1 MTKPGQTLTENY
13 FDDVYRHSDDPWQFE
28 TSDYE
33 RNKYQATVRALP
45 RSSYQHGFEIG
56 CSIGVL
62 TELLAQKCESLLSV
76 DTAEKP
82 LVRARQRL
90 ADARHVT
97 LHKMEVPDQFPE
109 RNFDLVVMSEVG
121 YYLAMPDLQR
131 LAQKII
137 NHMEEGGHLLLVHWT
152 PFVHDYPLTGDQV
165 HETFLQLSGE
175 GKPFTHLNVQRADT
189 YRLDLFQKHQS
200 LAQIEQ

>member
-1 MTKPGQTLTENY
+1 MNKSPKNTLTENY
-13 FDDVYRHSDDPWQFE
+13 FDDVYRHNDDPWQFE

-33 RNKYQATVRALP
+33 RHKYEATVHALP
-45 RSSYQHGFEIG
+45 RSKYQRGFEIG

-62 TELLAQKCESLLSV
+62 TQLLADRCISLLSV

-90 ADARHVT
+90 ADAPHVS
-97 LHKMEVPDQFPE
+97 LQKMEVPDQFPE
-109 RNFDLVVMSEVG
+109 QRFDLVVMSEVG
-121 YYLAMPDLQR
+121 YYLAMPDLQQ

-137 NHMEEGGHLLLVHWT
+137 DHMAEGGHLLLVHWT

-165 HETFLQLSGE
+165 HETFLQLSGPD
-175 GKPFTHLNVQRADT
+175 KPFMHLKGQREDT
-189 YRLDLFQKHQS
+189 YRMDLFEKQPM
-200 LAQIEQ
+200 AQIEQ